1 MKISILKDNRNY
13 SFSDYFDLP
22 NPTKEIVAAFG
33 YTYALE
39 KLDLPYSTLPEGALS
54 SLKQT
59 KRS

>member
-33 YTYALE
+33 Y
-39 KLDLPYSTLPEGALS
+39 K
-54 SLKQT
+54 
-59 KRS
+59 